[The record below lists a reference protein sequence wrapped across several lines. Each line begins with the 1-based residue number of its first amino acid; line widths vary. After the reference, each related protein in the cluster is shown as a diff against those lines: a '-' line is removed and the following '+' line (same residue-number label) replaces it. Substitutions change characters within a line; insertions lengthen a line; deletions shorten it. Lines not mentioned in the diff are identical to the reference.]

1 MQADPLF
8 APLDF
13 AHIDGV
19 KVGFLRQFFLAQSG
33 LDALF
38 PNSVAKDLQLR
49 SWARHS
55 FLAKQEEIKKNTP
68 NMGVFCSI
76 LLLHICGKC
85 SRNIKSDEKLVY
97 VD

>member
-13 AHIDGV
+13 AHIDRV
-19 KVGFLRQFFLAQSG
+19 KVGFLSQCFLAQSG
-33 LDALF
+33 FGALF

-55 FLAKQEEIKKNTP
+55 I
-68 NMGVFCSI
+68 
-76 LLLHICGKC
+76 
-85 SRNIKSDEKLVY
+85 
-97 VD
+97 